1 VARPDSSLGVT
12 VPAPITEA
20 EAARSA
26 GAAARRHGIT
36 APIELLRSGANHVF
50 RAGEAVLRVAPR
62 SVDDSGQVVLA
73 RWLAAEGFP
82 TTVPLADPDVVDGAQ
97 VTLWEYVPAD
107 GRPIDFAQ
115 LGEVVARL
123 HRVAPARLNDVV
135 ALPFCGDAA
144 WLAIDR
150 RLAQAEAAGVV
161 DAGGIDALTQVA
173 LALGDWQARARQ
185 EPLVVCHGDAHPQ
198 NVLMRGDEVVILDW
212 DQICLGP
219 AAWDHAALIPWADRF
234 GGPVDAYPDFARG
247 YGADL
252 RDSQLANDLAV
263 LRLLAAT
270 LNAIISAGGNPEHVA
285 EATARMRY
293 WLGDPAAPTWTA
305 L

>member
-1 VARPDSSLGVT
+1 MPPP
-12 VPAPITEA
+12 VPAPLTEVH
-20 EAARSA
+20 AARAA
-26 GAAARRHGIT
+26 GVAAGRHGIR
-36 APIELLRSGANHVF
+36 APIELLRSGANYVF

-62 SVDDSGQVVLA
+62 SADVSGQVALA
-73 RWLAAEGFP
+73 RWLVAEGFP
-82 TTVPLADPDVVDGAQ
+82 TAAPLAGPDVVEGVQ
-97 VTLWEYVPAD
+97 VSLWEYVPAD
-107 GRPIDFAQ
+107 GTPIDFAQ
-115 LGEVVARL
+115 FGEVVARL
-123 HRVAPARLNDVV
+123 HRVAPARLKEVV
-135 ALPFCGDAA
+135 ALPFCGDAG

-150 RLAQAEAAGVV
+150 RLEQAEATGVV
-161 DAGGIDALTQVA
+161 DAGGIDALREAA

-185 EPLVVCHGDAHPQ
+185 EPQVVCHGDAHPQ
-198 NVLMRGDEVVILDW
+198 NLLMRGDGVVVLDW

-219 AAWDHAALIPWADRF
+219 AAFDHAALIPWADRF
-234 GGPVDAYPDFARG
+234 GGSVHPYPDFARG

-270 LNAIISAGGNPEHVA
+270 LNAIISAGGNPDHVA
-285 EATARMRY
+285 QATARMRY